1 MSRLLLLCVLSAL
14 LASSL
19 QEGLNGRA
27 GDSPTC
33 KPAELQ
39 SVHVVSIVTSRFAR
53 TRVISRAHNDGD
65 RARHSLFHVLVP
77 KGAFISNFS
86 MTVDGKTYL
95 GSVKDRLQAKLQYQ
109 RARQSHLP
117 PVLLRSPG
125 RDVERFMVGV
135 SLAPGS
141 TVQFELCYDELLR
154 RQLGRYEHTLSLRT
168 AQRVQTMQVDVYV
181 MEPKGISFIHVPPI
195 PGIPSNI
202 INITHS
208 NNKAHIRLRP
218 CPPAAVEGGPC
229 PGCSSAVLEGSMAVR
244 YDVKREL
251 SAGDVQIS
259 NGYFAHF
266 IAPANI
272 PPTPKNIVFIIDVS
286 GSMWGLKMKQ
296 TQQALSTILSELR
309 PDDHF
314 SIIRFDHR
322 VEAWT
327 DELMQASACNVD
339 DAKKYV
345 QGLQAEGGTNINEA
359 VLRAVEMLCSAK
371 LQGSLPE
378 RSTSILVLLTD
389 GDPTVGVIDL
399 AEISA
404 NVKAAMAGN
413 FSLFAL
419 GFGFDV
425 DYDFL
430 ERLAL
435 ENRGIARRI
444 LADNKADAQLKGFYD
459 EVATPLLS
467 RVAVHYAGAPVSAL
481 TQTSF
486 DNYFHGA
493 ELVVA
498 GKTAAH
504 ATGGPKLSAHVTAE
518 SVDSDLTL
526 DVVADA
532 GDTERFLSEH
542 RFTDPTFAERLWA
555 FLTINQLLLQR
566 TISLSAQE
574 KSRLS
579 QRALDLS
586 LRYGFVTPLTAMV
599 LTVPNAPKQNL
610 VGGHAGERKCCVGRV
625 PPGQTPQPYQPE
637 PDPPCSPPKQCPPL
651 VKTPPT
657 VLPVGITPRP
667 PHVVDNDPHFI
678 IALPKWK
685 VTVCFNV
692 DEEPG
697 KIINLVSDPERGVV
711 VNAELVGA
719 KRPEVGATRLATYL
733 GRVAVAMDRA
743 DVTLNVGTDD
753 VVVAVGN
760 GANNGSGVR
769 ETTLPW
775 ATGATITHGS
785 VRVHVEAGRRLTV
798 LLDERP
804 TFVVVLHRVW
814 KGHQVHRDFLGFYT
828 VDQSLL
834 SASTHGL
841 IGQFFAEPEVAVFN
855 TQPGE
860 EPGKPT
866 ATMLVKGHKLK
877 VTRGVQKNHLEDAA
891 QGDEVPCWFVHNNG
905 HGLIDGR
912 LSDYLL
918 PELFSRP

>member
-19 QEGLNGRA
+19 QESLNGRA

-33 KPAELQ
+33 QPAELQ

-53 TRVISRAHNDGD
+53 TRVTSRAHNHGE
-65 RARHSLFHVLVP
+65 RARHSLFHMLVP

-125 RDVERFMVGV
+125 RDVERFVVGV

-154 RQLGRYEHTLSLRT
+154 RQLGRYEHTLSLRM

-229 PGCSSAVLEGSMAVR
+229 PGCNSAVLEGNMVVR

-296 TQQALSTILSELR
+296 TQQALSTILDELR

-371 LQGSLPE
+371 LHGSLPE

-404 NVKAAMAGN
+404 NVKAATAGN

-444 LADNKADAQLKGFYD
+444 LVDNKADSQLKGFYD

-467 RVAVHYAGAPVSAL
+467 HVAVRYAGAPVSAL

-498 GKTAAH
+498 GKTAAQ

-586 LRYGFVTPLTAMV
+586 LRYSFVTPLTAMNV
-599 LTVPNAPKQNL
+599 KAKPVKTEDRLARAL
-610 VGGHAGERKCCVGRV
+610 DS
-625 PPGQTPQPYQPE
+625 PGT
-637 PDPPCSPPKQCPPL
+637 PPL
-651 VKTPPT
+651 SGPRRTEPAAWSREPEL
-657 VLPVGITPRP
+657 VLWDSGYL
-667 PHVVDNDPHFI
+667 DNDPHFI

-719 KRPEVGATRLATYL
+719 KRPEVGATKLATYL

-743 DVTLNVGTDD
+743 DVTLNVDTDD

-785 VRVHVEAGRRLTV
+785 VRVHVEAGRRITV

-804 TFVVVLHRVW
+804 AFVVVLHRVW

-855 TQPGE
+855 PQPGE
-860 EPGKPT
+860 EQGKPT